1 MTSIEKDLADIRRL
15 TRIAL
20 PESDRYM
27 YRLGAAVYGFAS
39 VSSFMAEVICYMD
52 PKKSRSELEAKMG
65 GQLADAFGNALK
77 KIKHLAP
84 EAFAAGSVAEKLFK
98 KLNEERSDI
107 IHSYPI
113 TSPSGIQILHRR
125 QNPTQPKGKGK
136 GKNKAAASSKPAKY
150 FEVTDDFLDNFIS
163 RLHQVND
170 GLYSIRSVLR
180 PDIGAIVPTP
190 DESCTD

>member
-1 MTSIEKDLADIRRL
+1 MTSIEKDLADIRKL

-52 PKKSRSELEAKMG
+52 PKKSRAELEAKMG

-77 KIKHLAP
+77 KIKHMAP

-125 QNPTQPKGKGK
+125 HNPTQPKGKGK
-136 GKNKAAASSKPAKY
+136 GKGKAAASSKPAKY
-150 FEVTDDFLDNFIS
+150 FEVTDDFLDNFIT
-163 RLHQVND
+163 RLHQVTD
-170 GLYSIRSVLR
+170 GLYSIRSILR
-180 PDIGAIVPTP
+180 PDIGATVPTP
-190 DESCTD
+190 DENCTS